1 MLTIAA
7 LVTVVAVI
15 GLLLFNKASPIAVL
29 CLVPVVAALAIGF
42 SSEDISGFYSSGLDR
57 VVGVATMFIFA
68 ITFFGVLQDTGLF
81 QPIIN
86 GIVRITGGNVVLV
99 VIGTAIVGMLAH
111 LDGAGATTFLLTIP
125 ALLPV
130 YRRLNMNP
138 LLMLLVLATGAG
150 IFNMLPWAGPVGRA
164 AAVTGIE
171 VSELWHPLI
180 PIQVIGAFCLIGLAA
195 LLGIR
200 EKRRIALLP
209 PRSDDMSD
217 DALAASKTMTISKQQ
232 PEQQPPATKPGT
244 EDEQLRRPQNLIVN
258 TVIFLAVLV
267 MLLTAVLPA
276 GLVFMVGLSVAL
288 IVNYPNV
295 QDQLAR
301 IRAHAPPA
309 LLMGAIILSAG
320 VFLGVMDGSGMLR
333 ALSQSLVKVLPELLL
348 PHLHVIIGFFGLPLE
363 VLLSTDAWYFGLL
376 PVVLEIT
383 GPMGISPEGTVYA
396 LMIGNIIGTFISPFS
411 PALWLALGLSGQDM
425 GKYIRYSLPI
435 MWAFSIVLFVIAG
448 LLGLFT

>member
-7 LVTVVAVI
+7 LVTVGAVI

-29 CLVPVVAALAIGF
+29 CLVPVVAALLIGF
-42 SSEDISGFYSSGLDR
+42 SPEDISGFYSSGLDR

-68 ITFFGVLQDTGLF
+68 ITFFGVLQDAGLF

-130 YRRLNMNP
+130 YRRLNMSP

-180 PIQVIGAFCLIGLAA
+180 PIQIIGAFCLIGLAA

-209 PRSDDMSD
+209 PRSDDVLD
-217 DALAASKTMTISKQQ
+217 DASAASTTMTISKQQ
-232 PEQQPPATKPGT
+232 PPAAKPGA
-244 EDEQLRRPQNLIVN
+244 EDEELKRPQNLIVN

-295 QDQLAR
+295 KDQLAR

-333 ALSQSLVKVLPELLL
+333 ALSQSLVNVLPELLL

-363 VLLSTDAWYFGLL
+363 ILLSTDAWYFGLL

-435 MWAFSIVLFVIAG
+435 MWAFSILLFVIAG